1 MRGSSRLSW
10 LIAVLAVRAEALA
23 PEFACPSN
31 CNSQGYC
38 HDGICVCYPGWTGAD
53 CSTLTQCPHQLS
65 LRRRAAGPLFY
76 CWAARATAHRQRVAH
91 RGSRVLAV
99 RTEVLLAFLLQG
111 IEN

>member
-38 HDGICVCYPGWTGAD
+38 HDGISSLG
-53 CSTLTQCPHQLS
+53 S
-65 LRRRAAGPLFY
+65 LRK
-76 CWAARATAHRQRVAH
+76 
-91 RGSRVLAV
+91 
-99 RTEVLLAFLLQG
+99 
-111 IEN
+111 